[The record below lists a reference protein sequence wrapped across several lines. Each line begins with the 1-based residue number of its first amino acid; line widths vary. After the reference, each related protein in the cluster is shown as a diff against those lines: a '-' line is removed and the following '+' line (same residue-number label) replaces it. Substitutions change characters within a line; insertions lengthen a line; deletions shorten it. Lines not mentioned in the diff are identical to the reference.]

1 MSEHSRETEVA
12 RSNQIGS
19 DDISDVIRVV
29 IADDQTL
36 VREGLTLMLGLF
48 DGIEVVGVA
57 EDGEQ
62 AVALVLSTSP
72 QVALLDLRMPR
83 VDGIEATR
91 RIREQAPNVEVV
103 VLTTYADD
111 ESVVAALRAGA
122 RGYLTKDAS
131 SEEIERAVRDAVRGR
146 TRLDPAVQERL
157 VEMVTSGPASTAPGL
172 LPPGGP
178 LTERETEVVRLMAE
192 GLSNREIATRLFV
205 TEATVKTHVNN
216 VFGKLDVNDRA
227 AAVSWAFRSGIAA
240 TGR

>member
-1 MSEHSRETEVA
+1 MSDSA
-12 RSNQIGS
+12 G
-19 DDISDVIRVV
+19 VIRVV
-29 IADDQTL
+29 LADDQTL
-36 VREGLTLMLGLF
+36 VREGLSLMLGLV

-57 EDGEQ
+57 ENGEQ
-62 AVALVLSTSP
+62 AVELVVAVAP
-72 QVALLDLRMPR
+72 DVALLDLRMPR

-91 RIREQAPNVEVV
+91 RIRAQAPDVEVV

-111 ESVVAALRAGA
+111 ESVIAALRAGA

-131 SEEIERAVRDAVRGR
+131 SEEIERAIRDAVCGK

-157 VEMVTSGPASTAPGL
+157 VEIVTSGPTMSAVSV
-172 LPPGGP
+172 PPGGL
-178 LTERETEVVRLMAE
+178 LTERETEVLRLMAE
-192 GLSNREIATRLFV
+192 GLSNRNIAGRLFV

-227 AAVSWAFRSGIAA
+227 AAVAWAYRSGLAI